1 MALTIPSYKRWIWA
15 KCLLQTFTS
24 STRSSRRMSKHL
36 SFPSINSQV
45 IFNVV
50 VINAMHS
57 TSLFLDA
64 TISNVTHGNR
74 NVPNNV
80 NICESISDESYRCKR
95 HLDSYAKTYVDL
107 KGNGTL
113 TSIRVFAEGKELHSC
128 VGWLVSFTWIDRRV
142 NPRQL
147 TNLCAGGKKKLSW
160 IVLS

>member
-1 MALTIPSYKRWIWA
+1 M
-15 KCLLQTFTS
+15 
-24 STRSSRRMSKHL
+24 

-80 NICESISDESYRCKR
+80 NICESVSDDSYRCER
-95 HLDSYAKTYVDL
+95 HLDQNARTYVDL
-107 KGNGTL
+107 EGYGTL
-113 TSIRVFAEGKELHSC
+113 TSIRVFAEGKDLHSC
-128 VGWLVSFTWIDRRV
+128 VG
-142 NPRQL
+142 
-147 TNLCAGGKKKLSW
+147 
-160 IVLS
+160 